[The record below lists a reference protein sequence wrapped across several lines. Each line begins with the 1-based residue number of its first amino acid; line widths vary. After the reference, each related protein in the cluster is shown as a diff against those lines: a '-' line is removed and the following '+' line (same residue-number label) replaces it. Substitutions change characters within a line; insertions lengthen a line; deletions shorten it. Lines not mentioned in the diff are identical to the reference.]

1 MRDKI
6 ETAAVFIA
14 LFLFAFD
21 VMAVALEIHSVV
33 IACTRIIYI
42 PVFAYSLVQAAIT
55 DVRQRREYYKQ
66 LDVIRRKKAQQK
78 FLEDYAK
85 FVSEVHK

>member
-66 LDVIRRKKAQQK
+66 LDVIRRKKEQQK

>member
-6 ETAAVFIA
+6 ETAALFLA
-14 LFLFAFD
+14 LALFAFD
-21 VMAVALEIHSVV
+21 IMAMAVELHSVILV
-33 IACTRIIYI
+33 ITRFIYV
-42 PVFAYSLVQAAIT
+42 PVFIYSGIQAAIT
-55 DVRQRREYYKQ
+55 DSRQQKEHYRQ

>member
-55 DVRQRREYYKQ
+55 DVRQRREYNKQ

>member
-42 PVFAYSLVQAAIT
+42 PVFAYSLVQAAIA
-55 DVRQRREYYKQ
+55 DVRQRKEHYKQ

>member
-14 LFLFAFD
+14 LCLFAFD
-21 VMAVALEIHSVV
+21 VMTVAVEIHSVV
-33 IACTRIIYI
+33 IICTRFIYV
-42 PVFAYSLVQAAIT
+42 PVFAYSLVQAAIA
-55 DVRQRREYYKQ
+55 DVRQRKEYYKQ
-66 LDVIRRKKAQQK
+66 LDVIRRKKEQQK

>member
-6 ETAAVFIA
+6 ET
-14 LFLFAFD
+14 
-21 VMAVALEIHSVV
+21 VALVIAMILLAVDIMAIAVEIHSAVFM
-33 IACTRIIYI
+33 CTRFIYV
-42 PVFAYSLVQAAIT
+42 PVFVYSGIQAAIS
-55 DVRQRREYYKQ
+55 DQKQQKNYNRQ
-66 LDVIRRKKAQQK
+66 LDEIRRKKAQQK